1 MVSRRSLVAPLALVA
16 GAALTCRGQEP
27 APSAEEFV
35 LQREVQKLRAQVETA
50 EAGTLLD
57 FEQMLVVVD
66 QGLVQRLLESATPL
80 EGDVGQGFHVRIDAA
95 RAEFANGVA
104 LVHLD
109 GEASLVGRGISAQ
122 MSVYGGL
129 DVVELD
135 PASGVLRA
143 RVAVYAVEI
152 PKADVLGIDEPARRL
167 TQALAEGGLETLLG
181 PIEVPVRIEDRLRL
195 PALRTRR
202 ISIPALDVP
211 VAATVSSVRVFAGK
225 LWVGVRA
232 QVAGP
237 AGELCTSRGGG

>member
-1 MVSRRSLVAPLALVA
+1 MSL
-16 GAALTCRGQEP
+16 
-27 APSAEEFV
+27 
-35 LQREVQKLRAQVETA
+35 
-50 EAGTLLD
+50 
-57 FEQMLVVVD
+57 
-66 QGLVQRLLESATPL
+66 
-80 EGDVGQGFHVRIDAA
+80 
-95 RAEFANGVA
+95 
-104 LVHLD
+104 
-109 GEASLVGRGISAQ
+109 
-122 MSVYGGL
+122 YGGL

-202 ISIPALDVP
+202 IGIPALDVP

-232 QVAGP
+232 QVEGP
-237 AGELCTSRGGG
+237 ADELCTSRGGG

>member
-1 MVSRRSLVAPLALVA
+1 
-16 GAALTCRGQEP
+16 
-27 APSAEEFV
+27 
-35 LQREVQKLRAQVETA
+35 
-50 EAGTLLD
+50 
-57 FEQMLVVVD
+57 
-66 QGLVQRLLESATPL
+66 
-80 EGDVGQGFHVRIDAA
+80 
-95 RAEFANGVA
+95 
-104 LVHLD
+104 
-109 GEASLVGRGISAQ
+109 

-143 RVAVYAVEI
+143 RVGVYAVEI

-167 TQALAEGGLETLLG
+167 TQALAEGGLESLLG

-202 ISIPALDVP
+202 VSIPALDVA

-232 QVAGP
+232 QVANPGGEACAFAGRGLSVRRLLLAAGLLALGSAPHPAAPRAVRAADRSPQLRAEHAALERAAASCRAPGP
-237 AGELCTSRGGG
+237 AGDAGARREGGRACSRSAPTSWRRCWPRWRTSTSTTSWWTWPRWTPMPTARSAPRRLSAA